1 MSDVQHLIDEGEVAG
16 DYLER
21 LLDILDFDGDI
32 DLDVIGDRA
41 VVSIVGGDD
50 LGCLAG
56 ADGHVLDAIQELTRL
71 AVGVECGER
80 SRLILDIGGWR
91 ATKKRVLSELAAEVA
106 ERVEETG
113 EAEAMEPMTPFERKV
128 IHDAIGNIPGLTT
141 ISEGEGPERHVV
153 VLLDEDDDDEDDE
166 I

>member
-1 MSDVQHLIDEGEVAG
+1 MSDVQQLIDEGEIAG

-41 VVSIVGGDD
+41 VVSIIGGDD

-56 ADGHVLDAIQELTRL
+56 SDGHVLDAIQELTRL
-71 AVGVECGER
+71 AVGVESGER

-91 ATKKRVLSELAAEVA
+91 VAKKRALTEIAERLAH
-106 ERVEETG
+106 RVEETG
-113 EAEAMEPMTPFERKV
+113 ESAELESMSPFERKI
-128 IHDAIGNIPGLTT
+128 IHDVISRIPGLTT
-141 ISEGEGPERHVV
+141 ISEGEGNKRHIVI
-153 VLLDEDDDDEDDE
+153 LIDDEE
-166 I
+166 E